1 MPGCKPSGPV
11 SKVGCFLL
19 VPCWRQSWNNLG
31 QIKERREQAQWRE
44 NYCNMLSFN
53 TCDWLNCFVV
63 TLGVL
68 VFVPHTNHW
77 VRAENPPTTN
87 LSLSWPIAPSSA
99 EWAICSCLRD
109 TEQIIT
115 QVGQQA
121 ALWKALSQIL
131 FPSSNHRNLPI
142 TNLYAKKNPKPAA
155 CELLIISTVWLITY
169 CVEAINRQ
177 WESLNELESL
187 GSPSVPGGE
196 MAPYS
201 GSPFSVWRGEAAQAP
216 HVLGC
221 GRGQAS
227 PHPPGS
233 FLPKGAPGVDCLNP
247 TPLLL
252 PTPPRLLTLLQLQS
266 GKTVLVDTR
275 NWSL

>member
-1 MPGCKPSGPV
+1 MWLVKLFCCYT
-11 SKVGCFLL
+11 GCFSFCATHKSLS
-19 VPCWRQSWNNLG
+19 QS
-31 QIKERREQAQWRE
+31 REPPH
-44 NYCNMLSFN
+44 NKPLSFLADC
-53 TCDWLNCFVV
+53 TFLCRMSYLF
-63 TLGVL
+63 LSQR
-68 VFVPHTNHW
+68 HW
-77 VRAENPPTTN
+77 ADN
-87 LSLSWPIAPSSA
+87 
-99 EWAICSCLRD
+99 
-109 TEQIIT
+109 T

-227 PHPPGS
+227 PHPQGS